1 MTTTNRIL
9 FTESEW
15 MASTLSIARWT
26 GGARINGHAYQLD
39 RKYMV
44 LIRSDYRRMLRPLG
58 VDTLLKADKR
68 YGTGRK
74 SKNILLRLYHIIAT
88 YKRLQRENTDKL

>member
-1 MTTTNRIL
+1 
-9 FTESEW
+9 